1 MNALYDWLLA
11 STAAVDA
18 EPLRSVQLGLSWTLA
33 EVADGLGF
41 AFSPRQVPRT
51 LPWAG
56 TLAGRPAGELAAW
69 LTSLNPAEAAVGLA
83 VLNAQLA
90 AVGPACRETA
100 TPLRGS
106 APGHL
111 RVFEHFRPRLE
122 GRRVAVIGHYPGLER
137 LWADFPYQCLE
148 RQPQDGDL
156 PDSAAEFVLPQADWV
171 FVTASS
177 LANKTLPRLLEL
189 SRHARVVLMG
199 PSLPWLAGWREFGVD
214 YLAGVR
220 LRDAAAARQVV
231 AEGGGTRLFADAVEY
246 ALLELGR

>member
-11 STAAVDA
+11 SAAGTDA
-18 EPLRSVQLGLSWTLA
+18 APLRSVQLGLSWTLA
-33 EVADGLGF
+33 EVAGGLGF

-69 LTSLNPAEAAVGLA
+69 LASWQPAEAAVGLA
-83 VLNAQLA
+83 VLNAQINAAAPCLA
-90 AVGPACRETA
+90 AA
-100 TPLRGS
+100 TPLHGG

-111 RVFEHFRPRLE
+111 RVFEHFRPRLD
-122 GRRVAVIGHYPGLER
+122 GRRVAVVGHYPGLER
-137 LWADFPYQCLE
+137 LWSDLPYQCLE

-177 LANKTLPRLLEL
+177 LANHTLPRLLEL
-189 SRHARVVLMG
+189 SRRARVVLMG

-220 LRDAAAARQVV
+220 VRDAAAARQVV
-231 AEGGGTRLFADAVEY
+231 AEGGGTRLFAEAVEY
-246 ALLELGR
+246 AVLELGR